1 MSGEDFYR
9 KENMKKPEIKQ
20 SGNLYVHTNQI
31 KIENEKDNNLK
42 KAITV
47 FFIVSFAI
55 SITINIW
62 QSFANDEAYKIT
74 MDSLERL
81 KKETEKSRLKDQQL
95 KRQSDIELEQYKKI
109 NNLEKIIE
117 YKDSLNL
124 ITIRKLQE
132 TIKKFNFE
140 KAKLEADFKK
150 DYASY
155 TR

>member
-55 SITINIW
+55 SITINI
-62 QSFANDEAYKIT
+62 
-74 MDSLERL
+74 
-81 KKETEKSRLKDQQL
+81 
-95 KRQSDIELEQYKKI
+95 
-109 NNLEKIIE
+109 
-117 YKDSLNL
+117 
-124 ITIRKLQE
+124 
-132 TIKKFNFE
+132 
-140 KAKLEADFKK
+140 
-150 DYASY
+150 
-155 TR
+155 